1 MKFNWKQYNP
11 LWFSLFLLNKL
22 ALSVLPRSLQQQ
34 GSIGNDL
41 LPESWVA
48 AIVFIATF
56 TLFMRFTVDT
66 IGQITTYLN
75 INCLTIKKK
84 ET

>member
-1 MKFNWKQYNP
+1 M
-11 LWFSLFLLNKL
+11 
-22 ALSVLPRSLQQQ
+22 
-34 GSIGNDL
+34 GNDF